1 MEECRRC
8 VSRKTHYA
16 VSLEASLQRQVHG
29 WGSGGAAT
37 ETEVRHHPTRAATTT
52 VVTMVVTLGSLSP
65 NSHLREVVELPA
77 RRRKS
82 GKPCNFEDGRWVI
95 SCIGQVT
102 LAKLTIPRSH
112 DPWRTVTRSVLFAIT
127 LPNIYGGFAT
137 SSIEEKIFLH
147 SDVGSRVP
155 LNFVHGSSKRSTLV
169 LVRGKL

>member
-52 VVTMVVTLGSLSP
+52 LVTLVVTLGSLSP
-65 NSHLREVVELPA
+65 NSHLHEVVELPA

-82 GKPCNFEDGRWVI
+82 GQPCNFEDGRWVI

-102 LAKLTIPRSH
+102 LAKLTIPRSLENRY
-112 DPWRTVTRSVLFAIT
+112 PKRSVCYHFAKHLWRICNK
-127 LPNIYGGFAT
+127 LY
-137 SSIEEKIFLH
+137 
-147 SDVGSRVP
+147 
-155 LNFVHGSSKRSTLV
+155 
-169 LVRGKL
+169 RGKNIFRFGRRLESSLKLHATLIRWNDQSWF

>member
-8 VSRKTHYA
+8 VSRETHYA
-16 VSLEASLQRQVHG
+16 VSLEASLQRQVRG

-82 GKPCNFEDGRWVI
+82 GKPVQLRGWKVGYQLHR
-95 SCIGQVT
+95 SSHAGQINNP
-102 LAKLTIPRSH
+102 TIPGE
-112 DPWRTVTRSVLFAIT
+112 L
-127 LPNIYGGFAT
+127 LPEAFCLLSLCQT
-137 SSIEEKIFLH
+137 SMEDSQQALSRKKHFLG
-147 SDVGSRVP
+147 SDVDSRVP
-155 LNFVHGSSKRSTLV
+155 LNFVQR
-169 LVRGKL
+169 VRWNDRR